1 MEIYRLCTRCDKN
14 TSCYKWEKEI
24 VCYSCWSEIHGAYDY
39 NNILEIQK
47 KRTEDERKR
56 NLEKSIQGN

>member
-1 MEIYRLCTRCDKN
+1 MPTYKLCTRCDKN
-14 TSCYKWEKEI
+14 TSCYEWEKEI
-24 VCYSCWSEIHGAYDY
+24 VCYSCWAEIHGAYNY
-39 NNILEIQK
+39 NDILELQK